1 MKPKANI
8 QSVKSGRK
16 TKANA
21 VAFGGSLK
29 VSQAYI
35 DQTQSP
41 AKGTTFKTKPR
52 NTRQNDLPS
61 SDHCNPR
68 INQALG
74 KASGAEKTSNSQADL
89 EHRRGKHHPV
99 QTGGKGGNPQ
109 RVLVLQHDH
118 QPAMPCTP
126 ARARQLL
133 KAGKA
138 AIIRHQPFTIILKQ
152 TKKIVTQPIR
162 LKIDP
167 GSRTTGIALL
177 TPCKDGEKVI
187 FAMELRHRGQDIRD
201 ALLNR
206 RQLRHGR
213 RGRKT
218 RYRQARFN
226 NRNKPKGWL
235 APSIMHRV
243 SSTLNWVKRLQ
254 RWTPVASLSVENVR
268 FDMQLMENPAI
279 CCTEY
284 QNGELAGWEVKE
296 YLLIKFD
303 YKCAYCK
310 QPANYFETEHM
321 TPRAR
326 GGSNRLPNLALA
338 CKPCNKKKGTMTC
351 EEFGHPEVRD
361 MASKPLKDAAAV
373 NSTRWALW
381 HALKDLGLPLETGT
395 GGRTKKNRHDQHL
408 PKAHWIDA
416 ACVGVSGGRVILNPT
431 NQILQVT
438 AQARNC
444 RRMRL
449 LDKYGFPRTSAKQM
463 SKIHGFRTGDLV
475 RATVPPGKQ
484 AGAHFGRVSVRANGY
499 FRVGNTDG
507 ISFRNCTKVQSADG
521 YSYQTLNTNLASSP
535 PTRMAI
541 SHGTSRVSGR

>member
-29 VSQAYI
+29 ASQAYI

-41 AKGTTFKTKPR
+41 AKGTTFKKKPK
-52 NTRQNDLPS
+52 NTRQDDRPS
-61 SDHCNPR
+61 SDHCNHR

-74 KASGAEKTSNSQADL
+74 KASGAEKVSNDQADL
-89 EHRRGKHHPV
+89 EPRRGKHHPA
-99 QTGGKGGNPQ
+99 QAGGKGGNPQ
-109 RVLVLQHDH
+109 RVLVLQHNH

-138 AIIRHQPFTIILKQ
+138 AIIRYQPFVIILKK

-167 GSRTTGIALL
+167 GSKTTGIALL
-177 TPCKDGEKVI
+177 TPCKDGEKVV
-187 FAMELRHRGQDIRD
+187 FALELRHRGQDIRD

-206 RQLRHGR
+206 SQLRHGR
-213 RGRKT
+213 RSRKT

-226 NRNKPKGWL
+226 NRSKSKGWL
-235 APSIMHRV
+235 APSIQHRV
-243 SSTLNWVKRLQ
+243 ISTLNWVNRL
-254 RWTPVASLSVENVR
+254 RRFMPVSHLAVENAR
-268 FDMQLMENPAI
+268 FDMQLMENPDVCGA
-279 CCTEY
+279 EY
-284 QNGELAGWEVKE
+284 QNGELAGWEIRE
-296 YLLIKFD
+296 YLLLKFD

-310 QPANYFETEHM
+310 QTAAYFEAEHL
-321 TPRAR
+321 TPRIR
-326 GGSNRLPNLALA
+326 GGSNRLPNLALS
-338 CKPCNKKKGTMTC
+338 CKPCNEEKGTMTC

-381 HALKDLGLPLETGT
+381 NALKALGLPLETGT
-395 GGRTKKNRHDQHL
+395 GGRTKKNRHNQEL

-416 ACVGVSGGRVILNPT
+416 ACIGVSGENVILNP
-431 NQILQVT
+431 NNRILQVA
-438 AQARNC
+438 AQARNS
-444 RRMRL
+444 RRMRQP
-449 LDKYGFPRTSAKQM
+449 DKYGFPKSQTRKS
-463 SKIHGFRTGDLV
+463 SVVHGFRTGDLV
-475 RATVPPGKQ
+475 KAFVPKGKKT
-484 AGAHFGRVSVRANGY
+484 GHHFGRVAIRTRGN

-521 YSYQTLNTNLASSP
+521 YSYQTINTNLASTP
-535 PTRMAI
+535 PTR
-541 SHGTSRVSGR
+541 SGVSGR